1 MKIKLKESYG
11 NEFTTTHKGTVIRK
25 GEWLDYDGND
35 HEVEHLLKQ
44 GIFDIQDDIKELKP
58 EVIKEPKVE
67 EPKVEEP
74 KVEEPK
80 VEEPKVEEPKV
91 EETAMDV
98 TKEDEA
104 FVEKEL
110 NKNDI
115 EDQKAET
122 TINIK
127 NV

>member
-25 GEWLDYDGND
+25 VEWLDYDGND

-67 EPKVEEP
+67 EPKVEE
-74 KVEEPK
+74 
-80 VEEPKVEEPKV
+80 
-91 EETAMDV
+91 TAMDV